1 MANPT
6 NVSMTTFT
14 TYDKASRNECRETIT
29 ATGAITQGY
38 AVTYAGATAGAGAV
52 ILGIAGA
59 TVASGEEVSV
69 VTDASL
75 TPVVAGAGFAAT
87 GVALA
92 ANASGK
98 LITAVAGDYV
108 FARSRETASGDGAI
122 VLVKITHEGELPA

>member
-14 TYDKASRNECRETIT
+14 SYDKVSKNECRETIT

-75 TPVVAGAGFAAT
+75 TPAVAGAAFAAT
-87 GVALA
+87 GVALT

-98 LITAVAGDYV
+98 LITATAGDYV
-108 FARSRETASGDGAI
+108 FARSREAATADGNI